1 MGLFFTW
8 NGGNSVTKF
17 PSKNLKNL
25 ARCFEQT
32 AKYMNFHTADDFC
45 KRQVCPSAEN
55 LLGYYRLELP
65 SNSMQRVAAHL
76 SKCEFCNAE
85 LQLLQTFSS
94 LEAETKI
101 TETEM
106 PPALRQLAETLL
118 GNRQNEFRLLRK
130 LFNDKEL
137 SVSITK

>member
-1 MGLFFTW
+1 
-8 NGGNSVTKF
+8 
-17 PSKNLKNL
+17 
-25 ARCFEQT
+25 
-32 AKYMNFHTADDFC
+32 MNFHTADDFC
-45 KRQVCPSAEN
+45 KRSVCPSAEN

-65 SNSMQRVAAHL
+65 SNSMQRIAAHL

-85 LQLLQTFSS
+85 LQFLQAFPSFES
-94 LEAETKI
+94 ETKV
-101 TETEM
+101 TESEM

-137 SVSITK
+137 SITITK